1 MNVNR
6 VTLISL
12 SVNDLNQ
19 SRAFYEALG
28 WVRETELDD
37 SVFFAMS
44 GQKMMLYRRQKLA
57 EDLGRPLS
65 ELGTGAMTLAQNFA
79 TETEDDAAFNTAV
92 DAGAEVLARPAKVFW
107 GGYSGM
113 YADPDGHI
121 WEVAMNPYWT
131 LDEQG
136 RLA

>member
-65 ELGTGAMTLAQNFA
+65 EL
-79 TETEDDAAFNTAV
+79 
-92 DAGAEVLARPAKVFW
+92 
-107 GGYSGM
+107 
-113 YADPDGHI
+113 
-121 WEVAMNPYWT
+121 
-131 LDEQG
+131 
-136 RLA
+136 